1 MTFRD
6 IQDVWS
12 FTTRNEH
19 IQGPWPDSG
28 VRGFPGPP
36 CRGCHTAPTPATLP
50 LVNVQP
56 GLGLSGSNQAHRETW
71 QDPGVLRSRSR
82 LPASPSRGLAP
93 GTLRRSRFCGFQR
106 GKGAQW
112 FWQVHTSKAQGGDE
126 SPIRNP
132 MPRTHRPPS
141 PLSDTQQ
148 CGPSSSRREG
158 PL

>member
-28 VRGFPGPP
+28 IRGFPGPP

-50 LVNVQP
+50 LMNVQP

-71 QDPGVLRSRSR
+71 QDPRCPEKQEQASRQPLPRPGPRDPPQEQVLWFPERERSSVV
-82 LPASPSRGLAP
+82 LA
-93 GTLRRSRFCGFQR
+93 GSHF
-106 GKGAQW
+106 KG
-112 FWQVHTSKAQGGDE
+112 SG
-126 SPIRNP
+126 R
-132 MPRTHRPPS
+132 
-141 PLSDTQQ
+141 
-148 CGPSSSRREG
+148 
-158 PL
+158 